1 MDRTVNQHG
10 NISKYCDLL
19 ISKGNTKCQQHFYVT
34 NLGRDR
40 LLLGYPWFKAF
51 KPDIDWEQGTLK
63 GPKVKAKTT
72 WKVTWDKAQSYLKDK
87 QQQDQDNDFIYEA
100 NELDTEGLEDPDQIV
115 QELEEDSLPDIYI
128 GCTTMEINRTHNATE
143 MAHKYNAENKKEE
156 IVLPKEFQ

>member
-1 MDRTVNQHG
+1 MDGTVNQHR

-19 ISKGNTKCQQHFYVT
+19 ISKGNIKRQQRFYVT

-63 GPKVKAKTT
+63 GPKVKAETT
-72 WKVTWDKAQSYLKDK
+72 QKVTWDKAQSYLKDK

-100 NELDTEGLEDPDQIV
+100 NELDTEELEDPDQIM
-115 QELEEDSLPDIYI
+115 QELKEDSLPDIYI
-128 GCTTMEINRTHNATE
+128 GRTTMEINRTQNATE
-143 MAHKYNAENKKEE
+143 MAHKYNEQHKKEE